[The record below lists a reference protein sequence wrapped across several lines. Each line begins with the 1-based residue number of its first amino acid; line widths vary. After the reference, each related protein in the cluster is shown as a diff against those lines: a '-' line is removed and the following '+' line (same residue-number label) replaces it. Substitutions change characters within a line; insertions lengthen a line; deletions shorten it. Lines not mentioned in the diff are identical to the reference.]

1 MTIAPYP
8 LQWPD
13 GVPRT
18 SAGRRLTSS
27 PFRTA
32 YDKAVENVA
41 HSLIGFQ
48 KDSGLKI
55 EHVVLSSNVDLINR
69 RPADPG
75 AAAWFLMDGQWV
87 AFGVDRYSKVEA
99 NVQAI
104 HHIVEARR
112 VELRYGGLAIVRQTF
127 RAFVALPSPGSKSW
141 WDILQVRPDASR
153 DVIEGNYRRLARER
167 HPDSGGSD
175 VMMAEL
181 NAARDAA
188 LKERRP

>member
-13 GVPRT
+13 GVPRI

-41 HSLIGFQ
+41 HSLAGFQ
-48 KDSGLKI
+48 KDSGVKI

-69 RPADPG
+69 APADPG

-87 AFGVDRYSKVEA
+87 AFGVDRYARVEA

-127 RAFVALPSPGSKSW
+127 RAFVALPAPKRAHW
-141 WDILQVRPDASR
+141 TEVLHVPANATPEQ
-153 DVIEGNYRRLARER
+153 IERAFRHEAKTA

-175 VMMAEL
+175 AAMAEL
-181 NAARDAA
+181 NRARDEA
-188 LKERRP
+188 LKERRS